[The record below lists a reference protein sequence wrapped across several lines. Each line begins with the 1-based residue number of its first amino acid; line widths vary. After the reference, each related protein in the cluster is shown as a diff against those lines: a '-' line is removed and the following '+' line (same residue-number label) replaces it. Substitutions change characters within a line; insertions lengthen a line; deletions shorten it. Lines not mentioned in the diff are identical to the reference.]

1 MKKAGADKK
10 RARRSSGRDP
20 ATDIS
25 PKKQANKKDVF
36 QLFAEKVRDHK
47 DLVSRW
53 AVLQETRVEYFRGK
67 DFVSFLRNHSELK
80 DILESDR
87 HLEVEDIVNVLLSK
101 NLLVRCDRVVKTVRP
116 GKRKLSTWPAHLE
129 IYPEQEF
136 SDTDAFFA
144 WTFVNKRPLWQTL
157 LSLSWPVL
165 TLAICLFPVY
175 PHQAKLLI
183 LYSCAGVLL
192 LILCLLLVRALIF
205 GASWILLGRR
215 IWIFP
220 NILAEEATL
229 RELFRFWPKK
239 DEEEKPKLTARFFFA
254 IVAVLAILLL
264 RHHAPDEAARARYQK
279 RVSNIIDDV
288 LEWDPRL
295 ALSGMMDSMQSDV
308 NGTDTNN
315 VTEGSSEKAAMP
327 NDFAEHEHDDVTEKK
342 ETRLQL
348 LHELHNIDRMKS
360 MELFQ
365 KARIKWDI
373 ELAESNELE
382 RRVTSDEIK
391 KAVWDYGSDKALEAF
406 VTELF
411 ATAKVPI
418 GYNSS
423 FITLIL
429 KTMSLANFGL
439 EKNGEAGFKSVYVL
453 LVPLFLSMEVLLL
466 NFPLRGDYVEG
477 GGGFDFGSLKAFNL
491 DLFQKWRWCLVSNP
505 NLLWVQVIKA
515 IHGDEVGLTHF
526 ESKNKGVWSNI
537 TETINHL
544 HSKSIIPSNNLSY
557 KVGCGSQVVNG
568 FGVTPPNGP

>member
-1 MKKAGADKK
+1 MKKAGAEKK
-10 RARRSSGRDP
+10 RARRSSAAVKTTAGRDP
-20 ATDIS
+20 ATDT
-25 PKKQANKKDVF
+25 PPRCFKQANKKDVF

-67 DFVSFLRNHSELK
+67 DFVTFLRNHSELK

-136 SDTDAFFA
+136 SDNDAFFA

-192 LILCLLLVRALIF
+192 LIICLLLVRALIF
-205 GASWILLGRR
+205 GVSWTLLGKR

-229 RELFRFWPKK
+229 RELFRFWPQK
-239 DEEEKPKLTARFFFA
+239 DEEEKPKLTARIFYA
-254 IVAVLAILLL
+254 TVAVLAILLL

-295 ALSGMMDSMQSDV
+295 ALSGMMDSMQSEV
-308 NGTDTNN
+308 NGTETDNN
-315 VTEGSSEKAAMP
+315 GSSSSSEKAAESP
-327 NDFAEHEHDDVTEKK
+327 DHVEHEHEHEHDESTDEKD
-342 ETRLQL
+342 LYND
-348 LHELHNIDRMKS
+348 NI
-360 MELFQ
+360 
-365 KARIKWDI
+365 
-373 ELAESNELE
+373 
-382 RRVTSDEIK
+382 
-391 KAVWDYGSDKALEAF
+391 
-406 VTELF
+406 
-411 ATAKVPI
+411 
-418 GYNSS
+418 
-423 FITLIL
+423 
-429 KTMSLANFGL
+429 
-439 EKNGEAGFKSVYVL
+439 
-453 LVPLFLSMEVLLL
+453 
-466 NFPLRGDYVEG
+466 
-477 GGGFDFGSLKAFNL
+477 
-491 DLFQKWRWCLVSNP
+491 
-505 NLLWVQVIKA
+505 
-515 IHGDEVGLTHF
+515 
-526 ESKNKGVWSNI
+526 
-537 TETINHL
+537 
-544 HSKSIIPSNNLSY
+544 
-557 KVGCGSQVVNG
+557 
-568 FGVTPPNGP
+568 